1 MQTQKDKIPADISQI
16 PQEILKSYDRFRFC
30 RYLFFGALLTFLI
43 YIVVFLTFV
52 HNAPIMSFLCMLA
65 LSAINILVCLNRL
78 KYKKYALLLF
88 ISDADKAFM
97 LIWIPCGCDILR
109 PLCFNR
115 ILFTDKIS
123 HRLGYTSD
131 YTRYFYRYFGGDN
144 NI

>member
-1 MQTQKDKIPADISQI
+1 MQMQMQKDKIPADISQI

-30 RYLFFGALLTFLI
+30 RYLFFGTLLTFLI
-43 YIVVFLTFV
+43 YIVVFLAFV
-52 HNAPIMSFLCMLA
+52 NDAPIMSFLCMLA

-78 KYKKYALLLF
+78 KYKTYM
-88 ISDADKAFM
+88 DT
-97 LIWIPCGCDILR
+97 CGCDILR
-109 PLCFNR
+109 SLCFGR

-131 YTRYFYRYFGGDN
+131 YTCYFYRYSGGDN